1 MGKCK
6 FIFQYTSTRQWN
18 THFFRHFHYLSGN
31 GGKKSL
37 IYAFLSFPN
46 LCHKSFSR
54 RKSRFNLFDLQQM
67 AVGVVFKQTFSI
79 SFKTNSCQMHPITEK
94 THIFIFSL
102 RENRKLRGRRQLQYF
117 LNFQRQLSG
126 CKWCTYTR
134 DRLFF
139 SFPAHHYGK
148 CICFSRCAFF
158 SQVFPYFSAQETIAC
173 ECNDVSKIDF
183 PIY

>member
-31 GGKKSL
+31 EGKKSL

-54 RKSRFNLFDLQQM
+54 RKSRFNLFDLQQT
-67 AVGVVFKQTFSI
+67 AVGVVFKQTFTL

-94 THIFIFSL
+94 THISFSL
-102 RENRKLRGRRQLQYF
+102 
-117 LNFQRQLSG
+117 SG
-126 CKWCTYTR
+126 KSEIPWQTTIAVFSQFSAPIVCVQMMYTR
-134 DRLFF
+134 DRPFF
-139 SFPAHHYGK
+139 SFPAHHYEK